1 VDRAPDAVAR
11 ASGSRWT
18 VVAIAAIAGLVVG
31 AIASWAL
38 TGHDADDPD
47 SSAGGPAP
55 SAAEVAAAI
64 GPLALPTDCPL
75 QIDDPDLLPNAARDY
90 RGGVHEGVDF
100 ICRELGHDATTP
112 LPGRVMVAARD
123 LPEPTPEERV
133 DLLADAKALGDTPP
147 WTLRLL
153 YGQFVV
159 IDHGVIDG
167 AGHVVTLY
175 AHLAEVD
182 PALRPGLE
190 VPAGTR
196 VGAIGES
203 GTQAAGTGEDAPY
216 SIHLHWEVQVDD
228 EFLGR
233 GDEPDEVRA
242 AYRTLFG
249 L

>member
-1 VDRAPDAVAR
+1 MDPVADATPQ
-11 ASGSRWT
+11 ASGSRWM
-18 VVAIAAIAGLVVG
+18 VVALAALAGRVVG
-31 AIASWAL
+31 AIATWAL
-38 TGHDADDPD
+38 TGRDAGAAGP
-47 SSAGGPAP
+47 SAGAP
-55 SAAEVAAAI
+55 GRSSVEVAAAI

-75 QIDDPDLLPNAARDY
+75 QLDDPDLLPNAARDY

-190 VPAGTR
+190 IPAGTR

-233 GDEPDEVRA
+233 GDDPDEVRA